1 MVHSDPGRRII
12 HPHGAPRRHPPGSS
26 RGVARI
32 AASVVALHPTFAG
45 ASLLSGEALDTA
57 ADVLSWIVIV
67 LVPIVGIAVFWIVH
81 VMPEKIAHRR
91 HHPQVQAI
99 HTLCLLS
106 LVFGGLLWPFAW
118 LWAYTRP
125 ALYKLAYGADRGD
138 EYFVEL
144 GRKARAGELTD
155 EEIDH
160 LRTDLERMHAR
171 GHTSPALRE
180 VHHDVS
186 EVVAAAAAD
195 ERRSAQWKS

>member
-1 MVHSDPGRRII
+1 L
-12 HPHGAPRRHPPGSS
+12 
-26 RGVARI
+26 RI
-32 AASVVALHPTFAG
+32 AAIAAVAMAALHA
-45 ASLLSGEALDTA
+45 ASAHASFLSGEALDTA

-67 LVPIVGIAVFWIVH
+67 IVPVIAIVVFWLVH
-81 VMPEKIAHRR
+81 VLPEKIAYRR
-91 HHPQVQAI
+91 HHPQAQAI

-125 ALYKLAYGADRGD
+125 AIYQLAYGTDRSD

-160 LRTDLERMHAR
+160 LKADLERLHAR
-171 GHTSPALRE
+171 GAASPALRE
-180 VHHDVS
+180 VRE
-186 EVVAAAAAD
+186 EVRELVNAAPAD
-195 ERRSAQWKS
+195 RRSA